1 MSGMH
6 ARHSGLCR
14 LVPKAL
20 LAGLLLAVAAL
31 PGVTAA
37 DDDDAPPVLHD
48 PANPEAA
55 KLQRPA
61 EALSALPQDKRGQVD
76 WMKALRQRLIKP
88 WADLEGKQA
97 MPLLQLDIV
106 MQNTAEMPYVRFPH
120 DAHTQWLSCG
130 NCHSQIFVP
139 KAGANPVTM
148 ARIFRGEYC
157 GVCHGRV
164 AFSTLFACERCH
176 SVLHSGGKAWW

>member
-1 MSGMH
+1 MP
-6 ARHSGLCR
+6 ACR
-14 LVPKAL
+14 RLLPRTV
-20 LAGLLLAVAAL
+20 LAGLLLAAAAPLGVALAND
-31 PGVTAA
+31 A
-37 DDDDAPPVLHD
+37 DAPPVLLD
-48 PANPEAA
+48 LSIPETG
-55 KLQRPA
+55 KLQQAA

-76 WMKALRQRLIKP
+76 WMKALRQSLIKP
-88 WADLEGKQA
+88 RADLDGKQS
-97 MPLLQLDIV
+97 MQLLQLDIV
-106 MQNTAEMPYVRFPH
+106 MKNTAEMPHVKFPH
-120 DAHTQWLSCG
+120 ESHTQWLSCG